1 MKMRP
6 RASGSG
12 SGGSTISLAGASFS
26 MATNGDGPRMSR
38 ALWADALVA
47 NRVLGG
53 HGGCPS
59 N

>member
-1 MKMRP
+1 
-6 RASGSG
+6 
-12 SGGSTISLAGASFS
+12 

-47 NRVLGG
+47 NRVLAAMAAA
-53 HGGCPS
+53 HLT